1 MNFSLNSVRVD
12 NLDLVNQ
19 DSLVNQGEGELVVDL
34 VDRDKVDRAAKA
46 VRVADQ
52 DKQVSR
58 GNQVVAEPVAQV
70 VDLLQVKCDC
80 HQFRY

>member
-1 MNFSLNSVRVD
+1 MNFSLNSVRAD

-19 DSLVNQGEGELVVDL
+19 DSLVNQDEGELVVDL

-58 GNQVVAEPVAQV
+58 GNQVVAEPV